1 MAPPIPSPPP
11 GSKEDADPSVVVI
24 TGLLVNNSLQFA
36 LRGPQLDAV
45 SCKRARLSIPFRKN
59 PVKWEVQEV
68 IFGKR
73 CIIFQSRRGWGKKQE
88 VKSKPSLP
96 LPAA

>member
-1 MAPPIPSPPP
+1 M
-11 GSKEDADPSVVVI
+11 VVI
-24 TGLLVNNSLQFA
+24 SGLPIDNSLQFA

-45 SCKRARLSIPFRKN
+45 SCRRARLSTAFRKN

-88 VKSKPSLP
+88 LKSKPSL
-96 LPAA
+96 LLQAA